1 MLLHVL
7 VLFLISTTVSFEQQG
22 KVKSVVC
29 VRESVSMSGIERRS
43 DGPHEGTD
51 ARLSKLR
58 RGCFNVPI
66 YNESSSVTY
75 EPTTHGGAM
84 AGA

>member
-1 MLLHVL
+1 MGL
-7 VLFLISTTVSFEQQG
+7 SEEADT
-22 KVKSVVC
+22 
-29 VRESVSMSGIERRS
+29 
-43 DGPHEGTD
+43 
-51 ARLSKLR
+51 RLSKLR

-66 YNESSSVTY
+66 YNDSSSVTY